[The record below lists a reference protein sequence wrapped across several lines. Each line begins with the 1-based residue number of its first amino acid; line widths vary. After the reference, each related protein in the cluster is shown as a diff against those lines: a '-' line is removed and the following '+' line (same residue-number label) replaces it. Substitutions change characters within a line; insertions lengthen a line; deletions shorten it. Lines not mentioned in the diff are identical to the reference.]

1 MNLRENREG
10 EYMGAVGEKKR
21 EGEMTLLSFN
31 VEK

>member
-1 MNLRENREG
+1 MNLRESREG

-21 EGEMTLLSFN
+21 EGEMTLSFN